1 MGSLNHALLFVLT
14 QQNPVT
20 FFSYSIKN
28 YNAMTSE
35 IQTKDNLTKNFGRNM
50 ERVFCYCGEWKVTS
64 ARKLFIVIKQCLMCN
79 LWSFLF
85 EEKMFCSRDIYR
97 GFCVFCEICRF
108 QNLWRKYC
116 CIMQVTLMFI
126 SFES

>member
-35 IQTKDNLTKNFGRNM
+35 IQTKDNLTKNFRRNM
-50 ERVFCYCGEWKVTS
+50 ERVFCYCEEWKVTS
-64 ARKLFIVIKQCLMCN
+64 ARNLFIVIKQCLMCN

-85 EEKMFCSRDIYR
+85 EEKMFCSRDIYL
-97 GFCVFCEICRF
+97 GFCVFVKSADFKICDVS
-108 QNLWRKYC
+108 
-116 CIMQVTLMFI
+116 IAA
-126 SFES
+126 